1 MSMEHCAI
9 CSDLMNSAS
18 NVVEFPLSFE
28 LDAKNQF
35 PLKSHATSLAMEYR
49 IAWEAAELLV
59 VRAVLP
65 LFIICGLIIEL
76 LITPLF
82 VSAIIGISMLF
93 ILPDNT
99 VEIKVKSESHT
110 S

>member
-35 PLKSHATSLAMEYR
+35 PLRSHATSVAMEYR

-65 LFIICGLIIEL
+65 LFI
-76 LITPLF
+76 TSLF
-82 VSAIIGISMLF
+82 VSAIIGISILF